1 MSKKRTRR
9 QKEHAQEVRVNSQIG
24 YEFTTTYNLE
34 AKKKNANLS
43 VENNNL
49 GSTKKELLKSLGVAM
64 LILIS
69 LMVIYWFS

>member
-34 AKKKNANLS
+34 AKEKKANLS

-49 GSTKKELLKSLGVAM
+49 GSIKKELLKSLGVAM